1 MSTAREPTAREHWEA
16 RYADS
21 ERIWS
26 GQPNAALVA
35 LVGELPPARVLDL
48 GAGEGADALW
58 LAALGWRV
66 TGLDLSETALVRA
79 REAAAKQGADVV
91 FVQADLAGEWPVMGP
106 FELVTA
112 SFLHSMVEF
121 PRLDVLRR
129 AASIVAPGGH
139 LAVVSHAAPP
149 PWASGDEHR
158 HGAMHLMGPE
168 EEFKA
173 LALDPAEWTPRVVET
188 RERSVTAPDGGGVT
202 LVDGVLLLQRTA

>member
-1 MSTAREPTAREHWEA
+1 MSTAREHWEA

-21 ERIWS
+21 DRIWS
-26 GQPNAALVA
+26 GRPNATLVG
-35 LVGELPPARVLDL
+35 LVGELPPARALDL

-58 LAALGWRV
+58 LASRGWAV
-66 TGLDLSETALVRA
+66 TGLDLSETALGRA
-79 REAAAKQGADVV
+79 REAAATQGADVA
-91 FVQADLAGEWPVMGP
+91 FVQADLAEEWPIEGL

-129 AASIVAPGGH
+129 AAAAVAPGGH

-149 PWASGDEHR
+149 PWASGGEHR
-158 HGAMHLMGPE
+158 HGAMHLVGPE
-168 EEFKA
+168 EELEA

-188 RERSVTAPDGGGVT
+188 RERAVTAPDGGDAV
-202 LVDGVLLLQRTA
+202 LLDGVLLLQRAG